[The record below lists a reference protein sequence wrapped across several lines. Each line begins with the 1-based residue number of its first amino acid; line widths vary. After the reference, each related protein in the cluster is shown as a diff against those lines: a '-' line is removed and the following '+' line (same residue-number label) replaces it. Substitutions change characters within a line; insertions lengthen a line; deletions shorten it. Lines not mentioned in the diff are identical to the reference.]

1 MKNSVI
7 ERIAMHPFFRNLT
20 AIHVP
25 AHQGQDAFNRAEKGL
40 ITASGDIHI
49 VHISEVF
56 HPRLVPDLTY
66 IVGAAEPRVR
76 LAFHFDRAR
85 KNCLCLEAR
94 TAIGGYPLS
103 GVLEQ
108 GKYPG
113 DLDDLF
119 EEILQDLRPVHS
131 FEELIAVGAAA
142 RQKLAP

>member
-7 ERIAMHPFFRNLT
+7 ERIATHPFFRNLS
-20 AIHVP
+20 AVPVP
-25 AHQGQDAFNRAEKGL
+25 AQSGQDAFNRAEKGL
-40 ITASGDIHI
+40 ITASGDTHIIHI
-49 VHISEVF
+49 FEVF
-56 HPRLVPDLTY
+56 HPKLVPDLTY
-66 IVGAAEPRVR
+66 IVGATEPRVR

-94 TAIGGYPLS
+94 TAIAGYPSS

-108 GKYPG
+108 RKYPG

-131 FEELIAVGAAA
+131 FEELIAVGTAA
-142 RQKLAP
+142 RQKLTP